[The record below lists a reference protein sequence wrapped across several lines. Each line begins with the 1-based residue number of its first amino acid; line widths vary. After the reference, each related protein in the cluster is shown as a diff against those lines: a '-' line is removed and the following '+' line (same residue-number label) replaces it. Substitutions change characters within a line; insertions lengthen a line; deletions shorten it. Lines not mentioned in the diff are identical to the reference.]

1 MGRAVSW
8 KGATGLLQRTATGR
22 HGGTAASVRRGSPN
36 VVQYGPNTRQN
47 GGAGGTKDQHET
59 TRCPTPLNLQNLH
72 PRFKSG
78 RRLHFSEQNRSF
90 ASREGERTLSNWTT
104 VDYSPQPPA
113 ANSRR
118 KPLLQRALL
127 VRAVDKG
134 RGPRTSIIRCSAR
147 NELPDRHTPR
157 GLPGSPRYAT
167 IRPCDVGATI
177 RRRWNSVRRWTDG
190 SASCHGSACSC
201 WRACSRYRPYKGIAQ
216 CSGSHRRSSS
226 RPRCRFGC
234 CEQRTTRSPTRTGVF
249 AAGRCAGACLWPT
262 CARSGRRGTH
272 CRVPLCRSIACAS
285 STATRWPSWC
295 RPTTRKASSVRS
307 EHAPRDWHV

>member
-1 MGRAVSW
+1 MPNPAESAKPPSPVQIRAAPPFFRAKSIVRVLGGR
-8 KGATGLLQRTATGR
+8 T
-22 HGGTAASVRRGSPN
+22 
-36 VVQYGPNTRQN
+36 
-47 GGAGGTKDQHET
+47 
-59 TRCPTPLNLQNLH
+59 
-72 PRFKSG
+72 
-78 RRLHFSEQNRSF
+78 
-90 ASREGERTLSNWTT
+90 RTLSNWTT

-201 WRACSRYRPYKGIAQ
+201 WRACSRYRPVQGDRAVLWFT
-216 CSGSHRRSSS
+216 
-226 RPRCRFGC
+226 PALLLPAALPLWLL
-234 CEQRTTRSPTRTGVF
+234 RTTDYTITDTHLRIRCGPLRWSVPLADVRAIGPTRNALSSPALSLDRLRIEYSHSLAVLVSPDDKEGF
-249 AAGRCAGACLWPT
+249 LGALRTRAPGL
-262 CARSGRRGTH
+262 ARVSP
-272 CRVPLCRSIACAS
+272 V
-285 STATRWPSWC
+285 
-295 RPTTRKASSVRS
+295 VRS
-307 EHAPRDWHV
+307 LG